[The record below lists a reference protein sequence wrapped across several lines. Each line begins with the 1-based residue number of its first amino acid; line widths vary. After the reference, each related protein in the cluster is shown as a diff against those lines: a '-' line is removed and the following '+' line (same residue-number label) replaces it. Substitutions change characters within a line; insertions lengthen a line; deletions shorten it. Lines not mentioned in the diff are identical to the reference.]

1 MLYPIRANVLFS
13 HPILGRKAP
22 RPIRGEKRWQTVR
35 FPALGTS
42 SCLIL
47 LSVQIRSFCYCVC
60 CISISK
66 VKSLCFLSF
75 SASVEVFLRFL
86 QKEYQWSTNS
96 VKTISSQLAKDDITS
111 VRLLAM
117 CWRGMQE
124 RFPIGMRK
132 MIDKELRKRDM
143 ISWTRHGQQS
153 HRSCKDFEA
162 QVNQVDIV

>member
-1 MLYPIRANVLFS
+1 MAKKRKTQQTRAVCSGYLVRAKMLFHPANRSRESAPTNQRREALTNHAFS
-13 HPILGRKAP
+13 TLS
-22 RPIRGEKRWQTVR
+22 TVA
-35 FPALGTS
+35 FVMTMFQKQKIETAL
-42 SCLIL
+42 L
-47 LSVQIRSFCYCVC
+47 
-60 CISISK
+60 
-66 VKSLCFLSF
+66 VKHHLYFLSF

-117 CWRGMQE
+117 CWKETQE

-143 ISWTRHGQQS
+143 I
-153 HRSCKDFEA
+153 
-162 QVNQVDIV
+162 

>member
-1 MLYPIRANVLFS
+1 MLFHRANRWRESAPTNQRREPLTNHAFSRAEHQHVLFYFRLS
-13 HPILGRKAP
+13 FVHSAIAFVVTAFQKQ
-22 RPIRGEKRWQTVR
+22 RGK
-35 FPALGTS
+35 P
-42 SCLIL
+42 L
-47 LSVQIRSFCYCVC
+47 LF
-60 CISISK
+60 K
-66 VKSLCFLSF
+66 HHLCFLSF

-117 CWRGMQE
+117 CWKETQE

-143 ISWTRHGQQS
+143 I
-153 HRSCKDFEA
+153 
-162 QVNQVDIV
+162 